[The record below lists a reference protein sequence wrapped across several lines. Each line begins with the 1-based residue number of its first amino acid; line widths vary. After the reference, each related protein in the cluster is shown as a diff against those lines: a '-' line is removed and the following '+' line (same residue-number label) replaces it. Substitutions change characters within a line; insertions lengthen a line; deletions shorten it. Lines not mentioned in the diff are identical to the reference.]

1 MTLDTILER
10 VADAMS
16 LRWAL
21 VSRGMVFI
29 DASDSYCQM
38 LDLPKSDVIKQKVD
52 DVVGDAAVQKLAPY
66 WQKVLSGEQ
75 VTYHDH
81 IRYPNAP
88 TKSFIKATYIPNFDG
103 DAVKSFFVFVYDLTE
118 ENRTITTLRR
128 LHELTSDTEQD
139 VPSKVQNILQL
150 GSEVFELPL
159 ALVSHIVDEKYVV
172 KYAHTPDG
180 AVSPGDEFEL
190 GMTYCVH
197 TLQANGPVAFH
208 HAGDSVIAGH
218 PCYEA
223 FGLESYIGTPLVVN
237 GERYGTLNFSGP
249 EIHEQHFTENDFE
262 LIRLFAQ
269 WIGNEFTREQVQKK
283 FNRNQNLLMAM
294 SQQARIGAWEVDL
307 VSGEVYWSDMTK
319 QIHEVDPDFVPN
331 METAI
336 NFYKEGESRDRI
348 TEVVEKAVATGEA
361 WKEELQLVTAKGSE
375 IWVVALGRA
384 EFEHGQCVRLFGSF
398 QDIDDRVKAQ
408 LELTKA
414 KEEAEAA
421 AKSKSE
427 FLANMS
433 HEIRTP
439 MNGVLGMLH
448 TLQRGALTDNQARQ
462 VNIAHRSA
470 ESLLG
475 LINDILDFS
484 KVDAGKLEL
493 ELIDFDLAELFD
505 SYIESVMPQIDD
517 KQLQFC
523 SSIENLDGTWVKGDP
538 GRIRQIL
545 SNLVGNA
552 LKFTER
558 GSITIN
564 TRLLSLDDA
573 IELECDIVDTGIG
586 ISEENLAG
594 LFDVFTQA
602 DTSTTRKYGGTG
614 LGLAIVRQL
623 CELMD
628 GELRVTSEKGQGST
642 FTFRVLM
649 KPSLEQHIE
658 TVHGESDGDLQVF
671 DSNNKLL
678 LVEDNL
684 INQEVAKDLLQELGL
699 VVDVAENGQEALQ
712 CIQSVEDG
720 PYDLILMDCQ
730 MPQMDGYEATHHI
743 RTGQAGEAHRKT
755 PIVALTANAMKG
767 DKEKCLAAGMDDYL
781 SKPIDVHHLSHVLS
795 QYLSPQ

>member
-21 VSRGMVFI
+21 VSRGMVYI
-29 DASDSYCQM
+29 DASDSYCEM
-38 LDLPKSDVIKQKVD
+38 LDLPKSDVIKQKVEE
-52 DVVGDAAVQKLAPY
+52 VVGEVAVQKLAPY

-75 VTYHDH
+75 ITYHDH

-139 VPSKVQNILQL
+139 VPSKVQSILQL
-150 GSEVFELPL
+150 GAEVFELPL

-208 HAGDSVIAGH
+208 HAGESVIAGH

-223 FGLESYIGTPLVVN
+223 FGLESYIGTPLLVN

-269 WIGNEFTREQVQKK
+269 WIGNEFTREQVQKR
-283 FNRNQNLLMAM
+283 FNRNQNLLMSM

-307 VSGEVYWSDMTK
+307 VSGEVYWSEMTK

-348 TEVVEKAVATGEA
+348 AEVVENAIATGEP
-361 WKEELQLVTAKGSE
+361 WKEELQLVTAKGNE
-375 IWVVALGRA
+375 IWVVALGKVEYER
-384 EFEHGQCVRLFGSF
+384 GQCVRLFGSF
-398 QDIDDRVKAQ
+398 QDIDDRVKNQ

-414 KEEAEAA
+414 KEAAEAA

-448 TLQRGALTDNQARQ
+448 TLQRGALTKDQARQ

-505 SYIESVMPQIDD
+505 SYIESVMPQIDE

-523 SSIENLDGTWVKGDP
+523 SSIENLKRTWVKGDP

-552 LKFTER
+552 VKFTER
-558 GSITIN
+558 GSVTLNSRIQT
-564 TRLLSLDDA
+564 LDDA
-573 IELECDIVDTGIG
+573 IELECDVVDTGIG

-623 CELMD
+623 CELMN
-628 GELRVTSEKGQGST
+628 GELKVTSEKDKGST

-649 KPSLEQHIE
+649 KPTLEHNIE
-658 TVHGESDGDLQVF
+658 LDQEGRRSELRVF
-671 DSNNKLL
+671 NSNSKLL

-684 INQEVAKDLLQELGL
+684 INQEVAKDLLQDLGL
-699 VVDVAENGQEALQ
+699 VVDVAENGREALE

-743 RTGQAGEAHRKT
+743 RAGQAGEAHRKT

-781 SKPIDVHHLSHVLS
+781 SKPIDVHHLSDVLS